1 MYTPSVRR
9 ARTTLKRRA
18 LKEGQTD
25 DGAQKAV
32 PIAASLRGDS
42 HAQGCCCVFRSATCG
57 QLTPAHVAVC
67 NPALRQ
73 AREGWKEGRID

>member
-1 MYTPSVRR
+1 MYTPSVRQ

-42 HAQGCCCVFRSATCG
+42 TQGCRCVFRSATCS
-57 QLTPAHVAVC
+57 QFTPAHVTVC

-73 AREGWKEGRID
+73 AREGWKEGLINK